1 MGGLQVKNLCQ
12 KSGNRFYYRR
22 KVNGKD
28 EYIRLPPPWHSDHAT
43 AYRQAAHEEERAKP
57 TEGSLAALVAAYRA
71 SSEFTEIRSKVTK
84 ANDSRYL
91 DMIATVHGHRTVKG
105 VTPYLVRKLRDE
117 YKDKP
122 GVAHNW
128 LRVFKTLMKFAAEND
143 WRRDNP
149 ASGITPP
156 KLGEHQPWKRSALEK
171 ALVQAK
177 PMLRLA
183 IIQALCSGARIG
195 DSIRMCH
202 NWHSDGLMEF
212 VASKNRTDVAVP
224 MHPLW
229 LEEIA
234 KVERRTVTILYDR
247 SGKSFKSPEP
257 LQKQLRDLMR
267 EIGES
272 YTFHGLRKNACCY
285 LAELGL
291 SDMEIGAIVGM
302 TAGTVRHYT
311 KQKRAYM
318 IALNA
323 AERVTRGDVLSI
335 KGGRGEN
342 RR

>member
-1 MGGLQVKNLCQ
+1 MGRLQMKGVHQ
-12 KSGNRFYYRR
+12 KKDGRVYFRR
-22 KVNGKD
+22 KISGRD
-28 EYIRLPPPWHSDHAT
+28 HYIRLPALDDPRFAA
-43 AYRQAAHEEERAKP
+43 AYQQAAHERERAKP
-57 TEGSLAALVAAYRA
+57 GQGTLAALVAAYRG

-91 DMIATVHGHRTVKG
+91 DMIAAVHGHRSVKG
-105 VTPYLVRKLRDE
+105 ITPFIVRKLRDE
-117 YKDKP
+117 HKAKP

-143 WRRDNP
+143 WRHDNP

-156 KLGEHQPWKRSALEK
+156 KLGEHQPWKRSALQK
-171 ALVQAK
+171 ALAHAK
-177 PMLRLA
+177 PTLRLA

-212 VASKNRTDVAVP
+212 SASKNRTDVAVP

-234 KVERRTVTILYDR
+234 KVPRKAVTILYDR

-267 EIGES
+267 DIGED

-311 KQKRAYM
+311 KQRRAYM

-335 KGGRGEN
+335 KGGQR
-342 RR
+342 